1 MNLLPQHVD
10 SGPDVVLYP
19 IGGKIGRATSVSSLR
34 TSRSHSRT
42 ACPNC
47 DLINWCPAA
56 NVEGEGRKALADFAG
71 KQYSLKRNKR
81 LFHSGSPVKSL
92 YVVRSGSMKTVNA
105 EGRVTRFFIAGD
117 MVGVCGISEGIYSC
131 NAIALEDSIVC
142 GISMDRLE
150 DISRAI
156 PPLRRHF
163 YQVLSREMAR
173 AYDVSQL
180 YNGKRGDRCLATFL
194 LELSKRY
201 AARGCSATH
210 FSLRMT
216 PEEIASHLGLTP
228 QAINRAFARLDEEQL
243 VAMRNDMVDIK
254 NLAALQRIAG
264 EPALRRS
271 PFDRSETITLEGD
284 SYTEAA

>member
-1 MNLLPQHVD
+1 V
-10 SGPDVVLYP
+10 YP

-34 TSRSHSRT
+34 TSGSHPRT
-42 ACPNC
+42 ACPSC
-47 DLINWCPAA
+47 TLINWCPAA
-56 NVEGEGRKALADFAG
+56 NVDSKGRKALADFAG
-71 KQYSLKRNKR
+71 EQYSLKRNKR
-81 LFHSGSPVKSL
+81 LFRSGFPVKSL
-92 YVVRSGSMKTVNA
+92 YVIRSGSMKTVNA

-117 MVGVCGISEGIYSC
+117 MVGVCGISEDIYSC

-142 GISMDRLE
+142 GISMDWLE
-150 DISRAI
+150 DISRTI

-173 AYDVSQL
+173 AYDIPQL
-180 YNGKRGDRCLATFL
+180 YNGKRSDRSLATFL

-210 FSLRMT
+210 FNLRMM

-228 QAINRAFARLDEEQL
+228 QAVNRAFARLDEEQL
-243 VAMRNDMVDIK
+243 VAMRNGTVDIK
-254 NLAALQRIAG
+254 NLAALQRTVG

-271 PFDRSETITLEGD
+271 PFDRSETITFEGD
-284 SYTEAA
+284 GYTNAA